1 MIGAAARR
9 CRRRSI
15 RQSAYQLAHA
25 GIALQ
30 INVFMLEAPPEPL
43 DEDVVQCPAP
53 SVHADPDILPFED
66 VGEDRAGGL

>member
-1 MIGAAARR
+1 
-9 CRRRSI
+9 
-15 RQSAYQLAHA
+15 
-25 GIALQ
+25 
-30 INVFMLEAPPEPL
+30 MLEAPPEPL